1 MNKMTLPVSICKTF
15 SRAAVIMFLH
25 IFLCACAGGELTRTA
40 FSLERENLPKE
51 HENIKFVF
59 FADLHLRKETIQEK
73 IFRELAEEVNREN
86 ADFILIGGDL
96 VDRTVKNYTDTFA
109 GKVSSYLKK
118 FRSKYGI
125 ILCPGNHENAADAS
139 SLIKT
144 LEKEGVIYLS
154 DAFYTPLVNG
164 KKLAFYGKADKSTPK
179 RVKGRKYV
187 RPAWSFYHTPGINL
201 LRKEKFIQ
209 EDMPL
214 FILSHRPELFDFLD
228 EKENIFILAGHYHGG
243 LVDLPFLPAEYLLSR
258 YQKRKYP
265 ERPPLKY
272 IHGKYEKGR
281 KVLYVTSGISGGDHS
296 ALRINVPREYVVITL
311 KRAGKEK

>member
-1 MNKMTLPVSICKTF
+1 MNKEKFIFPFCKKSCRT
-15 SRAAVIMFLH
+15 ALLLFLH
-25 IFLCACAGGELTRTA
+25 LFLCACAGGELTRTS
-40 FSLERENLPKE
+40 FILRRENLPE
-51 HENIKFVF
+51 NHENIKLVF
-59 FADLHLRKETIQEK
+59 FADLHLRKETMGEK
-73 IFRELAEEVNREN
+73 VFQELAEKVNREN

-96 VDRTVKNYTDTFA
+96 VDRTVKNYTHTFA
-109 GKVSSYLKK
+109 GEVSSYLKK

-164 KKLAFYGKADKSTPK
+164 KKLAFYGQAEKSTPK

-187 RPAWSFYHTPGINL
+187 RPAWSYYHTPGVML
-201 LRKEKFIQ
+201 LQKEKFIQ
-209 EDMPL
+209 KDMPL
-214 FILSHRPELFDFLD
+214 FILSHRPELFDFMD

-243 LVDLPFLPAEYLLSR
+243 LVNLPFLSAKTLLSR

-265 ERPPLKY
+265 DRPPLEY
-272 IHGKYEKGR
+272 VHGKYEKGR

-311 KRAGKEK
+311 KTAKGKK